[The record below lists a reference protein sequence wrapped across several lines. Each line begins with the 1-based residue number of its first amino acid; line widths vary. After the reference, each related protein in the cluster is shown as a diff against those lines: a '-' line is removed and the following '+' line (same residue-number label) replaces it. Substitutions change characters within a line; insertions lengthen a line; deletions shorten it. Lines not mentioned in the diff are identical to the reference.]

1 MDCLCSRNKRA
12 WSQFHLITVP
22 ENETAKM
29 IHCFHFFLKKSI
41 ALWIP
46 KRLTAPK
53 GEITP
58 SLENRNSVRS
68 RNSLHPMDP
77 LGTVGDP
84 LPETVLIS
92 SVLIF
97 S

>member
-1 MDCLCSRNKRA
+1 
-12 WSQFHLITVP
+12 
-22 ENETAKM
+22 
-29 IHCFHFFLKKSI
+29 
-41 ALWIP
+41 
-46 KRLTAPK
+46 
-53 GEITP
+53 
-58 SLENRNSVRS
+58 
-68 RNSLHPMDP
+68 LHPMDP